1 MESPLQF
8 CSVHILDYQL
18 EIGPLFKEKK
28 WRGVSP
34 GKHILKVKML
44 QPILLKTMKMGPIL
58 SSPPAFRTATLK
70 RMKMLLKRCP
80 SSATTFDRGFL
91 SNKSHAS
98 IYIPTMFNLLNQIP
112 NNEGKNLH

>member
-34 GKHILKVKML
+34 GKNILKVKML
-44 QPILLKTMKMGPIL
+44 QRIILKTMKRGLIQ
-58 SSPPAFRTATLK
+58 SSPPAFRSA
-70 RMKMLLKRCP
+70 MLKRCP